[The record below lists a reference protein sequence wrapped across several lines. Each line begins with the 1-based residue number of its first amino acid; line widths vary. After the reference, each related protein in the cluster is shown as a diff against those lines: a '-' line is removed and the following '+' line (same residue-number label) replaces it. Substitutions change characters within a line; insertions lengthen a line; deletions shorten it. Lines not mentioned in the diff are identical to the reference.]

1 MVPRGEQGTREGNG
15 DGGGDG
21 GGDGNEDGNGY
32 EDRDGAGTVTG
43 TVMRIERGVEGRE
56 SLRTYE
62 VLLEAGQK
70 TRERGGNANY

>member
-1 MVPRGEQGTREGNG
+1 MVPRGEQGTRKGNG

-21 GGDGNEDGNGY
+21 SEDGNGY

-70 TRERGGNANY
+70 TRERGGNAN